1 MSIFSSLSKI
11 YASKWAE
18 KSSRDFTAA
27 EVAEVTKAVVTSSD
41 YGNSVCFY
49 LKSGGQGYIPLSN
62 TSTKGVGEE
71 VDLTKAKI
79 ITLSKPG
86 EAVIMRIDC

>member
-1 MSIFSSLSKI
+1 MSIFSLLSKI
-11 YASKWAE
+11 YAGKWAE
-18 KSSRDFTAA
+18 KSRRDFTAA

-49 LKSGGQGYIPLSN
+49 LRSGGQGYIPLTN

-79 ITLSKPG
+79 ITLSKQG
-86 EAVIMRIDC
+86 EADITRIDC

>member
-18 KSSRDFTAA
+18 KSCRDFTAA
-27 EVAEVTKAVVTSSD
+27 EVAEVTRAVVTSSD

-49 LKSGGQGYIPLSN
+49 LKSGGQGYIPLSQFVV
-62 TSTKGVGEE
+62 TPV
-71 VDLTKAKI
+71 
-79 ITLSKPG
+79 
-86 EAVIMRIDC
+86 

>member
-1 MSIFSSLSKI
+1 MSIFSLLGTI
-11 YASKWAE
+11 YAGKWAE
-18 KSSRDFTAA
+18 KSCRNFTAE

-49 LKSGGQGYIPLSN
+49 LKSGGLGYIPLSN

-71 VDLTKAKI
+71 VDLTEAKI

-86 EAVIMRIDC
+86 EADITRIDC

>member
-11 YASKWAE
+11 YATKWAE
-18 KSSRDFTAA
+18 KSCRDFTAA
-27 EVAEVTKAVVTSSD
+27 EIAEVTKAVVTSSD

-49 LKSGGQGYIPLSN
+49 LKSGGQGYIPLAS

-79 ITLSKPG
+79 ITLSKSG
-86 EAVIMRIDC
+86 EADIMRIDC

>member
-1 MSIFSSLSKI
+1 MSIFSMLSKI
-11 YASKWAE
+11 YATKWEE
-18 KSSRDFTAA
+18 KSRRDFTAA

-49 LKSGGQGYIPLSN
+49 LKSGGQGYIPLAN

-71 VDLTKAKI
+71 VDLTKAEI
-79 ITLSKPG
+79 VTLSKSG
-86 EAVIMRIDC
+86 EADIMRIDC

>member
-18 KSSRDFTAA
+18 KSCRKFTAA
-27 EVAEVTKAVVTSSD
+27 EVAEVTRAVVVSSD

-71 VDLTKAKI
+71 VDLTEAKI
-79 ITLSKPG
+79 ITLSKQG
-86 EAVIMRIDC
+86 EADITRIDC

>member
-1 MSIFSSLSKI
+1 MSIFSSLSRI
-11 YASKWAE
+11 YANKWTE
-18 KSSRDFTAA
+18 KSCRDFTAE
-27 EVAEVTKAVVTSSD
+27 EVAEVTRAVVTSSD
-41 YGNSVCFY
+41 YGDSVCFY

-79 ITLSKPG
+79 ITLGKQG
-86 EAVIMRIDC
+86 EADITRIDC

>member
-18 KSSRDFTAA
+18 KSCRDFTAE
-27 EVAEVTKAVVTSSD
+27 EVAEVTRAVVTSSD
-41 YGNSVCFY
+41 YGDSVCFY

-79 ITLSKPG
+79 ITLGKQG
-86 EAVIMRIDC
+86 EADITRIDC